1 MNRIGLGIVV
11 GGLWFT
17 QACASEPS
25 HSTPSSMTAVPAT
38 SAATAAKS
46 SASTNDQILLNKIK
60 ADKKLVVASNLEL
73 TDTEAERFWPLYDSY
88 QKNLDLID
96 RRLGRTIMEYA
107 EALKQGTVPEST
119 ASKLLQEALAVEE
132 AEVTIK
138 QSYAQQL
145 GQVLPETKVARYIQ
159 IENKIRSF
167 LKLELAKDIPLVY

>member
-1 MNRIGLGIVV
+1 MNRIGLEIVV
-11 GGLWFT
+11 GGLLFT

-25 HSTPSSMTAVPAT
+25 HSTPSSMTAVPAA

-60 ADKKLVVASNLEL
+60 TDKKLVVASNLEL

-107 EALKQGTVPEST
+107 EALKQGPVPDST

-159 IENKIRSF
+159 IENKIRSL
-167 LKLELAKDIPLVY
+167 LKFELAREIPLVY